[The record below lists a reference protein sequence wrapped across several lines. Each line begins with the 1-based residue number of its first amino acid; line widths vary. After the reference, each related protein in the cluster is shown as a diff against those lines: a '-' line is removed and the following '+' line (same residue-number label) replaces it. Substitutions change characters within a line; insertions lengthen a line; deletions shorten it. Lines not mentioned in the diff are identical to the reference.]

1 MKKPPQRKPNLANQI
16 KALQRRVR
24 ALEIRVGSIGARFRG

>member
-1 MKKPPQRKPNLANQI
+1 MKKLPRRKPSLADQI

-24 ALEIRVGSIGARFRG
+24 ALEKQFGSIGARFR